1 MFSVL
6 GKIKTWAIAGL
17 AAALPIVYFLG
28 RLIGRT
34 KGRAAA
40 ESERTKDA
48 NESAKEVSDFYRE
61 MAKDEEFTNGNLN
74 DRDRLSDRLRDK
86 GL

>member
-1 MFSVL
+1 MFSVF
-6 GKIKTWAIAGL
+6 GKIKTWVIAGL
-17 AAALPIVYFLG
+17 AAALPIIYVIG
-28 RLIGRT
+28 RFIGRT

-40 ESERTKDA
+40 ESERTQDA

-61 MAKDEEFTNGNLN
+61 MAKDEEVTNGNLN

>member
-17 AAALPIVYFLG
+17 AAALPVVYVVG
-28 RLIGRT
+28 RIIGRT

-40 ESERTKDA
+40 ESERMKDA
-48 NESAKEVSDFYRE
+48 NRSAKQVSEFYRE
-61 MAKDEEFTNGNLN
+61 MAKDEEITNGNLN